1 MELLQNM
8 DVNNK
13 RVILRCDFNVSIKD
27 NQIIDDYKIIRSL
40 DTINYLIDHN
50 SKIVILSH
58 LGKIKKEE
66 DKQEELVALGCDAS
80 TEYCD
85 SNETYGGTAP
95 SWVYQTSYWSGS
107 ADDDDDVWTV
117 YSNGRFLDPNCFD
130 DYRYGVRPV
139 IILEK

>member
-66 DKQEELVALGCDAS
+66 DKQEELVALGCNAS
-80 TEYCD
+80 TYWCD
-85 SNETYGGTAP
+85 SNETHGGTAP
-95 SWVYQTSYWSGS
+95 SWVYQTAYWSGS
-107 ADDDDDVWTV
+107 ANGNFDVWHMD
-117 YSNGRFLDPNCFD
+117 SNGSFSDC
-130 DYRYGVRPV
+130 DYGRNFSYGVRPV
-139 IILEK
+139 IIMEK